1 MQITFEKLL
10 LYNVLFNNMLTL
22 FIKILKN
29 IKHNLK

>member
-10 LYNVLFNNMLTL
+10 LHNVLFNNMLTL